1 MTEKHD
7 NDPGSGSRIN
17 QRLLPVQKNLIKIA
31 RFALTH
37 AANKNLTQVAASLTF
52 TTVLG
57 LVPLLAVILSLF
69 TAFPLFSEFRVALE
83 DFLAANLMPYAM
95 SSNIM
100 AYLNEFA
107 AKASGLTAIGSMA
120 LIVTSILLIRTID
133 DAFNSIWQVEHQRPL
148 RQRILVYWAIISLGP
163 ILTGAS
169 LWASSLVAQQSLDYL
184 GEYHGGITFLLSSVP
199 LLLTGISFTALFM
212 GVPNCRVYWKDA
224 LIGGFVTAI
233 ALQIMRAGFAYYL
246 IRFPSYTIIYGAF
259 ATLPLFLLWMYMS
272 WLAVLTG
279 ATIAA
284 TLPGLRQQRWNLT
297 HYQGSMFVDAI
308 NVLSQLWNTQENT
321 PPGLTAPALSQQ
333 ADVLPNELTHV
344 LNTLKDL
351 GYIANSEHDDTEV
364 WILTCDPR
372 TAELKPLVEA
382 LLLDSRQPALTRHPV
397 LPVAVSTVLSG
408 NSVRLES
415 LFERPSA
422 VVETAHA
429 EQKGCTVSTESGTK
443 EVDHA
448 KSQ

>member
-1 MTEKHD
+1 MTEKND
-7 NDPGSGSRIN
+7 NDLASGSREN
-17 QRLLPVQKNLIKIA
+17 QRPLPIQKNLIKIS

-37 AANKNLTQVAASLTF
+37 AADKNLTQVAASLTF

-169 LWASSLVAQQSLDYL
+169 LWASSLVAQQSLNYL

-199 LLLTGISFTALFM
+199 IPERI
-212 GVPNCRVYWKDA
+212 GVLIQCR
-224 LIGGFVTAI
+224 
-233 ALQIMRAGFAYYL
+233 
-246 IRFPSYTIIYGAF
+246 
-259 ATLPLFLLWMYMS
+259 
-272 WLAVLTG
+272 
-279 ATIAA
+279 
-284 TLPGLRQQRWNLT
+284 
-297 HYQGSMFVDAI
+297 
-308 NVLSQLWNTQENT
+308 
-321 PPGLTAPALSQQ
+321 
-333 ADVLPNELTHV
+333 
-344 LNTLKDL
+344 
-351 GYIANSEHDDTEV
+351 
-364 WILTCDPR
+364 
-372 TAELKPLVEA
+372 
-382 LLLDSRQPALTRHPV
+382 
-397 LPVAVSTVLSG
+397 
-408 NSVRLES
+408 
-415 LFERPSA
+415 
-422 VVETAHA
+422 
-429 EQKGCTVSTESGTK
+429 
-443 EVDHA
+443 
-448 KSQ
+448 